1 MAGLKLVDDPR
12 GDATGDRLWFNVT
25 DVRQHLYCP
34 RLLHFRLKQ
43 PLPHRLSYKMEEG
56 VLMHERAGELE
67 RRRTLRAYGL
77 TDGTRHFGLE
87 LASERL
93 AVRGKL
99 DMLIEREFETMP
111 VEFKHAHAH
120 RQTNHR
126 YQLTVYALL
135 LDELGAKPVRRGF
148 LFYLLD
154 GVAEEVVV
162 TEGMRRYVSRT
173 LSEMRAVAREE
184 AMPEGTR
191 RLGRCRACEYLNFCN
206 DRW

>member
-1 MAGLKLVDDPR
+1 M
-12 GDATGDRLWFNVT
+12 TTWFNVT
-25 DVRQHLYCP
+25 DVRQYLYCP
-34 RLLHFRLKQ
+34 RLIHFRLNQ
-43 PLPHRLSYKMEEG
+43 PLTHRLSYKMEEG

-77 TDGTRHFGLE
+77 ADGARRFGVE

-93 AVRGKL
+93 GVRGKL
-99 DMLIEREFETMP
+99 DMLIERQFETVP
-111 VEFKHAHAH
+111 VEFKHAHAA

-126 YQLTVYALL
+126 YQLTMYALL

-154 GVAEEVVV
+154 GGAVEEVVV
-162 TEGMRRYVSRT
+162 TEGMRRFVSRT
-173 LSEMRAVAREE
+173 LSEMRALATTE
-184 AMPEGTR
+184 AMPQGTR
-191 RLGRCRACEYLNFCN
+191 RLGRCRACEYLHFCN